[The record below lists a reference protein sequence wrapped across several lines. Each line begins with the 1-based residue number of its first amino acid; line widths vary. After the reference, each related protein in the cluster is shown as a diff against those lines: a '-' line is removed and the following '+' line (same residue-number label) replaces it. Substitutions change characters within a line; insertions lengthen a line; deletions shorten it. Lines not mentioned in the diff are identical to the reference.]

1 MVTQDARSVAAGT
14 GTSPEGTAAPGTPGT
29 PGTGTQAAERK
40 VQIVRVSPEGAATLW
55 GAVLGALGLVW
66 VLYERVLAF
75 SGVLGFWVCWYV
87 TFLLLYAAMAWMQ
100 WDRRDVVNKVTTVA
114 LAGAGVVVLAIVFG
128 TDLYTLVRGLASVF
142 HPNFWVQSM
151 AFAGPQ
157 SGLGIGGAANAA
169 VGTLEQI
176 ALATALS
183 VPLAVACAVF
193 LSEVGGSLARPVRI
207 IVEAMTALP
216 DIIAGLFIYALFIL
230 TLGMQKS
237 GLAASL
243 AIAVTMLPII
253 ARASEVVLRLVPGTL
268 REASYALGSSQW
280 RTVWNVVLPTAR
292 PGLAT
297 AVVLGMARGIG
308 ETAPV
313 LIVAGFTKEF
323 NFNPLSGPMV
333 SLPLYIWNYVHIEG
347 SATAPLYIVRGFG
360 AGVMLVLVV
369 LGLFTLARKLGGT
382 APGELTK
389 RQRRQLARQG
399 EQV

>member
-1 MVTQDARSVAAGT
+1 MVTQDTRSVAAGT
-14 GTSPEGTAAPGTPGT
+14 SPEGT
-29 PGTGTQAAERK
+29 GTGAQDADRK
-40 VQIVRVSPEGAATLW
+40 VRIVRVSPEGAATLG
-55 GAVLGALGLVW
+55 GAAASALALVW
-66 VLYERVLAF
+66 VLYERVLPF
-75 SGVLGFWVCWYV
+75 TGVLGFWLCWYV
-87 TFLLLYAAMAWMQ
+87 AFLLLYAVMARMQ
-100 WDRRDVVNKVTTVA
+100 WDRRDVVNKVMAVA
-114 LAGAGVVVLAIVFG
+114 LATGGALVLAVVLG
-128 TDLYTLVRGLASVF
+128 TDLYTLIRGAAAVV
-142 HPNFWVQSM
+142 HANFWYQSM
-151 AFAGPQ
+151 AFAGPA
-157 SGLGIGGAANAA
+157 SGLGIGGAAHAA

-176 ALATALS
+176 AIGTMLS
-183 VPLAVACAVF
+183 VPLAVATAVF
-193 LSEVGGSLARPVRI
+193 LSEVGGALARPVRI

-216 DIIAGLFIYALFIL
+216 DIIAGLFVYALFIL
-230 TLGMQKS
+230 TFGEQKS
-237 GLAASL
+237 GLAAAL

-297 AVVLGMARGIG
+297 AIVLGMARGIG

-313 LIVAGFTKEF
+313 LIVAGYTKEF

-333 SLPLYIWNYVHIEG
+333 SLPLYIWNFVHIEG
-347 SATAPLYIVRGFG
+347 VNPQYVARGFG
-360 AGVMLVLVV
+360 AGVVLVLVV

-399 EQV
+399 ARV

>member
-1 MVTQDARSVAAGT
+1 MVTQKAGPATTAGT
-14 GTSPEGTAAPGTPGT
+14 ATSEPAATAPAGTP
-29 PGTGTQAAERK
+29 AAESR
-40 VQIVRVSPEGAATLW
+40 VRIVRISMAGTATLW
-55 GAVLGALGLVW
+55 GAVVGALALVW
-66 VLYERVLAF
+66 VLYERVLPF
-75 SGVLGFWVCWYV
+75 SGALGFWLCWYAV
-87 TFLLLYAAMAWMQ
+87 FLVFYASMARMQ
-100 WDRRDVVNKVTTVA
+100 WDRRDVVNRVTMVA
-114 LAGAGVVVLAIVFG
+114 FGAAGAVVLLVVFS
-128 TDLYTLVRGLASVF
+128 TDLYTFVRGAASVI
-142 HPNFWVQSM
+142 HPNTWTQSL

-157 SGLGIGGAANAA
+157 SPLNVGGVAHAI

-176 ALATALS
+176 AIATLFA
-183 VPLAVACAVF
+183 VPLAVATAVF
-193 LSEVGGSLARPVRI
+193 LSEVGGALARPVRI

-216 DIIAGLFIYALFIL
+216 DIIAGLFVYALFIL

-243 AIAVTMLPII
+243 ALTVTMMPII

-292 PGLAT
+292 SGLAT

-313 LIVAGFTKEF
+313 LIVAGMTKEF
-323 NFNPLSGPMV
+323 NFNPTSGPQIN
-333 SLPLYIWNYVHIEG
+333 LPLFIWNYVHIEG
-347 SATAPLYIVRGFG
+347 VTPQYIARGFG
-360 AGVMLVLVV
+360 AGVALVLVV
-369 LGLFTLARKLGGT
+369 LGLFTLARKLGGA

-399 EQV
+399 ARV

>member
-1 MVTQDARSVAAGT
+1 VFYASMAR
-14 GTSPEGTAAPGTPGT
+14 
-29 PGTGTQAAERK
+29 
-40 VQIVRVSPEGAATLW
+40 
-55 GAVLGALGLVW
+55 
-66 VLYERVLAF
+66 
-75 SGVLGFWVCWYV
+75 
-87 TFLLLYAAMAWMQ
+87 MQ
-100 WDRRDVVNKVTTVA
+100 WDRRDVVNRVTMVA
-114 LAGAGVVVLAIVFG
+114 FAGAGALVLLVVFS
-128 TDLYTLVRGLASVF
+128 TDLYTFVRGAASVF
-142 HPNFWVQSM
+142 HPNTWTQSL

-157 SGLGIGGAANAA
+157 SPLNVGGVAHAI

-176 ALATALS
+176 AIATLFA
-183 VPLAVACAVF
+183 VPLAVATAVF
-193 LSEVGGSLARPVRI
+193 LSEVGGALARPVRI

-216 DIIAGLFIYALFIL
+216 DIIAGLFVYALFIL

-243 AIAVTMLPII
+243 AIGVTMLPII

-280 RTVWNVVLPTAR
+280 RTVWNVVLATAR

-297 AVVLGMARGIG
+297 AIVLGMARGIG

-313 LIVAGFTKEF
+313 LIVAGFSKEF
-323 NFNPLSGPMV
+323 NFNPVSGPMV

-347 SATAPLYIVRGFG
+347 VNAQYVARGFG
-360 AGVMLVLVV
+360 AGVVLVLVV

-389 RQRRQLARQG
+389 RQRRQLAREG
-399 EQV
+399 ARA

>member
-1 MVTQDARSVAAGT
+1 MVTQDAQSIAAGT
-14 GTSPEGTAAPGTPGT
+14 GTRPEPTGTGTGTPG
-29 PGTGTQAAERK
+29 PERK
-40 VQIVRVSPEGAATLW
+40 VHIVRVSPEGTATLW

-66 VLYERVLAF
+66 VLYERVLPF
-75 SGVLGFWVCWYV
+75 TGVLGFWVCWYV
-87 TFLLLYAAMAWMQ
+87 VFLLLYAAMARMQ
-100 WDRRDVVNKVTTVA
+100 WDRRDVINKVTTVA
-114 LAGAGVVVLAIVFG
+114 FAASGVVVLAVVFG
-128 TDLYTLVRGLASVF
+128 TDLYTLARGATAVF

-151 AFAGPQ
+151 AFAGP
-157 SGLGIGGAANAA
+157 SSSLAIGGAAHAA

-176 ALATALS
+176 AIATMLS

-193 LSEVGGSLARPVRI
+193 LSEVGGALARPVRI

-323 NFNPLSGPMV
+323 NFNPVSGPMV

-347 SATAPLYIVRGFG
+347 VNAPYVARGFG
-360 AGVMLVLVV
+360 AGVILVLVV

>member
-1 MVTQDARSVAAGT
+1 MVSQDIRSVAT
-14 GTSPEGTAAPGTPGT
+14 GTRPEGTR
-29 PGTGTQAAERK
+29 TQDTDRK
-40 VQIVRVSPEGAATLW
+40 VRIVRVSAAGAATVA
-55 GAVLGALGLVW
+55 GAAASALCLVW
-66 VLYERVLAF
+66 VLYERVLPF
-75 SGVLGFWVCWYV
+75 TGVLGFWLCWYV
-87 TFLLLYAAMAWMQ
+87 AFLLLYAAMARMQ
-100 WDRRDVVNKVTTVA
+100 WDWRDVVNKLMAVA
-114 LAGAGVVVLAIVFG
+114 LATGGTLVLALVLI
-128 TDLYTLVRGLASVF
+128 TDLYTLVRGAAAVF
-142 HPNFWVQSM
+142 HANFWYQSM

-157 SGLGIGGAANAA
+157 SPLGIGGAAHAA
-169 VGTLEQI
+169 LGTLEQI
-176 ALATALS
+176 AIGTVLS
-183 VPLAVACAVF
+183 VPLAVAAAIF
-193 LSEVGGSLARPVRI
+193 LAEVGGALARPVRI

-216 DIIAGLFIYALFIL
+216 DIIAGLFVYALFIL
-230 TLGMQKS
+230 TFGMQKS
-237 GLAASL
+237 GLAAGL

-297 AVVLGMARGIG
+297 AIVLGMARGIG

-313 LIVAGFTKEF
+313 LIVAGFTKEL
-323 NFNPLSGPMV
+323 NANPVSGPMV

-347 SATAPLYIVRGFG
+347 VNPQYVARGFG
-360 AGVMLVLVV
+360 AGVVLVLVV

-399 EQV
+399 ARA

>member
-1 MVTQDARSVAAGT
+1 MVTQDARPAAT
-14 GTSPEGTAAPGTPGT
+14 APGTSPPQGAVAAAAAPQDT
-29 PGTGTQAAERK
+29 ERK
-40 VQIVRVSPEGAATLW
+40 VRIVRVSAAGAATLG
-55 GAVLGALGLVW
+55 GAALGALGLVW
-66 VLYERVLAF
+66 VLYERVLPF
-75 SGVLGFWVCWYV
+75 SGVLGFWLCWYAA
-87 TFLLLYAAMAWMQ
+87 FLILYAAMARMQ
-100 WDRRDVVNKVTTVA
+100 WDRRDVVNKVTMVA
-114 LAGAGVVVLAIVFG
+114 FGAAGTVVLAVVFG
-128 TDLYTLVRGLASVF
+128 TDLYTLVRGLAAVV
-142 HPNFWVQSM
+142 HANFWVQSM
-151 AFAGPQ
+151 SFAGPL
-157 SGLGIGGAANAA
+157 SSLDIGGAAHAG

-176 ALATALS
+176 LLGTVLS
-183 VPLAVACAVF
+183 VPLAVTTAIF
-193 LSEVGGSLARPVRI
+193 LAEVGGALARPVRI

-216 DIIAGLFIYALFIL
+216 DIIAGLFVYALFIL

-237 GLAASL
+237 GLAAAL
-243 AIAVTMLPII
+243 AIAVTMMPII

-297 AVVLGMARGIG
+297 AIVLGMARGIG

-323 NFNPLSGPMV
+323 NFNPLSGPQV
-333 SLPLYIWNYVHIEG
+333 SLPLYIWDYVHVEG
-347 SATAPLYIVRGFG
+347 VNPQYIARGFG

-369 LGLFTLARKLGGT
+369 LALFTLARKLGGS

-399 EQV
+399 ARV

>member
-1 MVTQDARSVAAGT
+1 MVTQDAQSIAADT
-14 GTSPEGTAAPGTPGT
+14 GTSPAGTAAQGAGTQGA
-29 PGTGTQAAERK
+29 GTQAAERK
-40 VQIVRVSPEGAATLW
+40 VRIVRVSPEGTATLW
-55 GAVLGALGLVW
+55 GAALGALGLIW
-66 VLYERVLAF
+66 VLYERVLPF
-75 SGVLGFWVCWYV
+75 TGVLGFWVCWYV
-87 TFLLLYAAMAWMQ
+87 AFMLLYAAMAWMQ

-114 LAGAGVVVLAIVFG
+114 FAGAGVVVLAIVFG
-128 TDLYTLVRGLASVF
+128 TDLYTLVRGAAAVF
-142 HPNFWVQSM
+142 HLNFWYQAM
-151 AFAGPQ
+151 AAACPVGPC
-157 SGLGIGGAANAA
+157 SALDIGGAAHAA
-169 VGTLEQI
+169 VGTLETI
-176 ALATALS
+176 AIATILS

-193 LSEVGGSLARPVRI
+193 LSEVGGAIARPVRI

-237 GLAASL
+237 GLAAAL
-243 AIAVTMLPII
+243 AIAVTMLPIV
-253 ARASEVVLRLVPGTL
+253 ARASEVVLRLVPGSL

-323 NFNPLSGPMV
+323 NFNPVSGPMV

-347 SATAPLYIVRGFG
+347 VTPQYIARGFG
-360 AGVMLVLVV
+360 AGVALVLVV
-369 LGLFTLARKLGGT
+369 LGLFTLARKLGGA

-399 EQV
+399 ARV

>member
-1 MVTQDARSVAAGT
+1 MVTQDTRSVAAGT
-14 GTSPEGTAAPGTPGT
+14 RPEGTGTSA
-29 PGTGTQAAERK
+29 QDADRK
-40 VQIVRVSPEGAATLW
+40 VRIVRVSPEGAATLA
-55 GAVLGALGLVW
+55 GAAASALALVW
-66 VLYERVLAF
+66 VLYERVLPF
-75 SGVLGFWVCWYV
+75 TGVLGFWLCWYV
-87 TFLLLYAAMAWMQ
+87 AFLLLYAAMARMQ
-100 WDRRDVVNKVTTVA
+100 WDRRDVVNKVMAVA
-114 LAGAGVVVLAIVFG
+114 LATGGALVLAVVLG
-128 TDLYTLVRGLASVF
+128 TDLYTLVRGAAAVV
-142 HPNFWVQSM
+142 HANFWYQSM
-151 AFAGPQ
+151 AFAGPT
-157 SGLGIGGAANAA
+157 SGLGIGGAAHAA

-176 ALATALS
+176 AIGTVLS
-183 VPLAVACAVF
+183 VPLAVATAVF
-193 LSEVGGSLARPVRI
+193 LSEVGGALARPVRI

-230 TLGMQKS
+230 TFGMQKS
-237 GLAASL
+237 GLAAGL

-297 AVVLGMARGIG
+297 AIVLGMARGIG

-313 LIVAGFTKEF
+313 LIVAGYTKEF

-333 SLPLYIWNYVHIEG
+333 SLPLYIWNFVHIEG
-347 SATAPLYIVRGFG
+347 VNPQYVARGFG
-360 AGVMLVLVV
+360 AGVVLVLVV

-399 EQV
+399 ARV

>member
-1 MVTQDARSVAAGT
+1 MVTQKAGPATTAGT
-14 GTSPEGTAAPGTPGT
+14 TA
-29 PGTGTQAAERK
+29 
-40 VQIVRVSPEGAATLW
+40 PEGAATAPAAESKVRIVRISLAGTATLW
-55 GAVLGALGLVW
+55 GAVVGALALVW
-66 VLYERVLAF
+66 VLYERVLPF
-75 SGVLGFWVCWYV
+75 SGALGFWLCWYAV
-87 TFLLLYAAMAWMQ
+87 FLVFYASMARMQ
-100 WDRRDVVNKVTTVA
+100 WDRRDVVNRVTMVA
-114 LAGAGVVVLAIVFG
+114 FAGAGALVLLVVFS
-128 TDLYTLVRGLASVF
+128 TDLYTFVRGAASVF
-142 HPNFWVQSM
+142 HANTWTQSL

-157 SGLGIGGAANAA
+157 SPLDVGGVAHAI

-176 ALATALS
+176 AIATLFA
-183 VPLAVACAVF
+183 VPLAVATAVF
-193 LSEVGGSLARPVRI
+193 LSEVGGALARPVRI

-216 DIIAGLFIYALFIL
+216 DIIAGLFVYALFIL

-243 AIAVTMLPII
+243 ALTVTMMPII

-323 NFNPLSGPMV
+323 NFNPVSGPMV

-347 SATAPLYIVRGFG
+347 VNAPYVARGFG
-360 AGVMLVLVV
+360 AGVILVLVV

>member
-1 MVTQDARSVAAGT
+1 MVTQKAGPAAT
-14 GTSPEGTAAPGTPGT
+14 AEGTATAPAGTP
-29 PGTGTQAAERK
+29 AAESK
-40 VQIVRVSPEGAATLW
+40 VRIVRISLAGTATLW
-55 GAVLGALGLVW
+55 GAVVGALALVW
-66 VLYERVLAF
+66 VLYERVLPF
-75 SGVLGFWVCWYV
+75 SGALGFWLCWYAV
-87 TFLLLYAAMAWMQ
+87 FLVFYASMARMQ
-100 WDRRDVVNKVTTVA
+100 WDRRDVVNRVTMVA
-114 LAGAGVVVLAIVFG
+114 FAAAGVLVLLVVLG
-128 TDLYTLVRGLASVF
+128 TDLYTFVRGAASVF
-142 HPNFWVQSM
+142 HPNTWTQSL

-157 SGLGIGGAANAA
+157 SPLNVGGVAHAI

-176 ALATALS
+176 AIATLFA
-183 VPLAVACAVF
+183 VPLAVATAVF
-193 LSEVGGSLARPVRI
+193 LSEVGGALARPVRI

-216 DIIAGLFIYALFIL
+216 DIIAGLFVYALFIL

-243 AIAVTMLPII
+243 ALTVTMMPII

-292 PGLAT
+292 SGLAT

-313 LIVAGFTKEF
+313 LIVAGMTKEF
-323 NFNPLSGPMV
+323 NFNPTSGPQIN
-333 SLPLYIWNYVHIEG
+333 LPLFIWNYVHIEG
-347 SATAPLYIVRGFG
+347 VTPQYIARGFG
-360 AGVMLVLVV
+360 AGVALVLVV
-369 LGLFTLARKLGGT
+369 LGLFTLARKLGGA

-399 EQV
+399 ARV